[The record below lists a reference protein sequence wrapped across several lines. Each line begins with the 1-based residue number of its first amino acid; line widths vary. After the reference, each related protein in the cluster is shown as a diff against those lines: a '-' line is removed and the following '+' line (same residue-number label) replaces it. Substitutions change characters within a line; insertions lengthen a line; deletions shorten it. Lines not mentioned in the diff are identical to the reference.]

1 MKKLLFF
8 ILLTAL
14 ALPACAQKAAK
25 PAQGST
31 PAEYSIARHVEIS
44 NLFRLVER
52 FYENLSAPLAENE
65 IYSQRANV
73 LLQNMTEVMDAYKNL
88 QKTEPRKVKVIHH
101 KLTEKHK
108 SVFSKT
114 PQNMFDFYDN
124 NGHLFTVGGSVADDV
139 GRWLVSVRQD
149 PAVRLAER

>member
-14 ALPACAQKAAK
+14 ALPACAQKTVL
-25 PAQGST
+25 PQGST

-65 IYSQRANV
+65 TYPQRADV
-73 LLQNMTEVMDAYKNL
+73 LLQNMTDVMDAYKNL

-114 PQNMFDFYDN
+114 PQNMFDFYDK
-124 NGHLFTVGGSVADDV
+124 NGHLFTAAGAVADDV
-139 GRWLVSVRQD
+139 GRWLDSVRQD